1 MAGRIERIRA
11 ILKAFAMKAAKQNEA
26 ILEKVTELVNAG
38 VPLVAGLRAAADDVR
53 HSSLARKLNQLA
65 DQLAASR
72 PLDKALSE
80 GIWRGKPHVPTAIC
94 AGLQSGRLG
103 QVLIELVE
111 HQRFQNRVRGQ
122 LMLSLFYPFMLILV
136 FSLVLAVVVN
146 VALPQFL
153 PIFDDFGVTL
163 PRSTRVLMWL
173 NSVSWQSFSMFLL
186 IIPVAMLLT
195 RLVLGPSNWR
205 LLLGAMPVFGPLLR
219 LNGAA
224 QFARLLPIFLR
235 QQLPLHQALEYTA
248 SGVNDANV
256 ADATRGFA
264 QGAQRGA
271 SLCRLMQE
279 SHRVPATMAPV
290 IAWGEQHD
298 RLPEALDLLADV
310 CEGLIRQRTG
320 WLTTVIPPITFVAIA
335 AAVSGVVVGLY
346 LPLVTLIENLS

>member
-1 MAGRIERIRA
+1 
-11 ILKAFAMKAAKQNEA
+11 
-26 ILEKVTELVNAG
+26 
-38 VPLVAGLRAAADDVR
+38 VAGLRAAADDVR

-65 DQLAASR
+65 NLLAASHT
-72 PLDKALSE
+72 LDKAFSK
-80 GIWRGKPHVPTAIC
+80 GIWQGKSHVPTAIC
-94 AGLQSGRLG
+94 AGLQAGQLG

-122 LMLSLFYPFMLILV
+122 LLLSMFYPFMLILV
-136 FSLVLAVVVN
+136 FSLVLAIVVT

-153 PIFDDFGVTL
+153 PVFDDFGVTL
-163 PRSTRVLMWL
+163 PHSTRVLVWL
-173 NSVSWQSFSMFLL
+173 NNIRWQPFLVFLL

-235 QQLPLHQALEYTA
+235 QQLPLHQSLEYTA
-248 SGVNDANV
+248 SGINDANV
-256 ADATRGFA
+256 AAATRGFS
-264 QGAQRGA
+264 QGVQRGA
-271 SLCRLMQE
+271 SLCWQMQD

-290 IAWGEQHD
+290 IGWGEKHD
-298 RLPEALDLLADV
+298 RLPEALDLFAEA
-310 CEGLIRQRTG
+310 CEGRIQQRTG

-346 LPLVTLIENLS
+346 LPLVTLIQNLS